1 MKINTDLVKNKKFS
15 SSVKPSILKHSQEYR
30 VLATLR
36 YLYPAKF
43 DAMIT
48 GEAPDLQDSASSTG
62 IEVTVAVKE
71 DDMKVSRAFSELYQG
86 NMKDTEKRKNI
97 IESSG
102 YSFVPIKDEKVA
114 IATSGTSD
122 GEKYFFQESIRRKTK
137 KLQQYR
143 TNFKRIGLAI
153 LLPEIP
159 TSDAE
164 KHFSEW
170 TSEVFKETDNLF
182 DFVYVI
188 SHRFCIYYDAQEN
201 ATEKRSLTQ
210 DESWL
215 LATLG
220 RMTAE
225 GELSLTDSEWL

>member
-1 MKINTDLVKNKKFS
+1 MKIDTNIIKNKKFS
-15 SSVKPSILKHSQEYR
+15 SSVKASILKHSQEYR

-48 GEAPDLQDSASSTG
+48 GEAPDLQDSVSSIG
-62 IEVTVAVKE
+62 IEVTAAVKE
-71 DDMKVSRAFSELYQG
+71 DDMKVSRAYSELHQG
-86 NMKDTEKRKNI
+86 RTKNIEKRKNI
-97 IESSG
+97 IESSR
-102 YSFVPIKDEKVA
+102 YSFVTFEDEKVA
-114 IATSGTSD
+114 ISTFGTAD

-143 TNFKRIGLAI
+143 TNFNRIGLAI

-159 TSDAE
+159 TACAE
-164 KHFSEW
+164 NHLSEW
-170 TSEVFKETDNLF
+170 VSEVFDESANLF

-188 SHRFCIYYDAQEN
+188 SHRFCLYYDTQAKL
-201 ATEKRSLTQ
+201 TEKRSLTKE
-210 DESWL
+210 ESWL
-215 LATLG
+215 LATIG

-225 GELSLTDSEWL
+225 GELLMTDEEWL